1 MVRHKVQKY
10 GDLSREAGL
19 NFIPIVIE
27 STGYI
32 HKITQK
38 FFKTVSECAEVVRGI
53 SKDILYKYWMTQI
66 SITLQKS
73 LVHALRRK
81 VILSTNKKGGPFNE
95 TSDEVIIRHDSI
107 HV

>member
-1 MVRHKVQKY
+1 MQ
-10 GDLSREAGL
+10 
-19 NFIPIVIE
+19 I
-27 STGYI
+27 
-32 HKITQK
+32 KIILK
-38 FFKTVSECAEVVRGI
+38 SEKLKKKIAKRW
-53 SKDILYKYWMTQI
+53 KPKL